1 MFQGILRRSAIKVLG
16 ITGKVASGKSTVT
29 RYVKKIKKGTLI
41 IDADKIAKNIYKK
54 DPEILEKLR
63 QFFGEEIFDS
73 EDNLIFKV
81 LAEKV
86 FSDKKELVKLN
97 KLMFPLIRSEIE
109 NILNK
114 NHKRDYIIIDAAILF
129 DCGLDDLCDYI
140 IYVKN
145 SVRRKRLFL
154 KNKGFSDN
162 DIELKIDGQQIKTD
176 KKKIDFIIDNDGSK
190 KSLFKKV
197 EKISAAF

>member
-29 RYVKKIKKGTLI
+29 RYVKKMKKGTLI

>member
-29 RYVKKIKKGTLI
+29 RYVKKMKKGTLI

-54 DPEILEKLR
+54 YPEILEKLR

-73 EDNLIFKV
+73 EDNLIFGV

-114 NHKRDYIIIDAAILF
+114 NHKRGYIIIDAAILF

-154 KNKGFSDN
+154 KNKGLSDN
-162 DIELKIDGQQIKTD
+162 DIELKINGQQIKTD

-190 KSLFKKV
+190 NSLFKKV
-197 EKISAAF
+197 EEISAAF

>member
-73 EDNLIFKV
+73 EDNLIFRV

-114 NHKRDYIIIDAAILF
+114 NHKRGYIIIDAAILF

-162 DIELKIDGQQIKTD
+162 DIELKIDGQKIKTD
-176 KKKIDFIIDNDGSK
+176 KKKIDFIINNDGSK
-190 KSLFKKV
+190 NSLFKKV

>member
-29 RYVKKIKKGTLI
+29 RYVKKMKKGTLI

-162 DIELKIDGQQIKTD
+162 DIELKIDGQKIKTD
-176 KKKIDFIIDNDGSK
+176 KKKIDFIINNDGSK
-190 KSLFKKV
+190 NSLFKKV

>member
-1 MFQGILRRSAIKVLG
+1 MG

>member
-29 RYVKKIKKGTLI
+29 RYVKKMKKDTLI

-86 FSDKKELVKLN
+86 FSDKNELVKLN

-176 KKKIDFIIDNDGSK
+176 KKKIDFIIDNDESK